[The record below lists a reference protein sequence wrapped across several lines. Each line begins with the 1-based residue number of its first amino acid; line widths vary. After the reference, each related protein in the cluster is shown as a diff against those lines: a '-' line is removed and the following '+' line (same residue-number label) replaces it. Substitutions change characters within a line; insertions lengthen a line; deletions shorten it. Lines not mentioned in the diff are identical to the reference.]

1 MSYEAQK
8 ERKENMKKLTQCTGK
23 VELQRVDQKEQ
34 KLEIKDENIMG
45 VYMQAKGCRGNT
57 CSNAKRLFTN

>member
-1 MSYEAQK
+1 
-8 ERKENMKKLTQCTGK
+8 MKKLTQCTGK